1 VGFIKV
7 VEDAKNFNML
17 YVNASITF
25 VIFVGIPAINFVLIC
40 GFLIGYDFSA
50 FSYWFICYGIAGL
63 GMIAWFFITINPI
76 YKGAK
81 KSVDDEIKDPKK
93 ERKEP
98 PPVLYRNIERDYGCG
113 EVRVGT
119 YLD

>member
-1 VGFIKV
+1 MFIKV
-7 VEDAKNFNML
+7 LKDAKNFNML
-17 YVNASITF
+17 YVNASIIF
-25 VIFVGIPAINFVLIC
+25 LIFVGIPAINFVLIC

-63 GMIAWFFITINPI
+63 GMIVWFFITINPI

-81 KSVDDEIKDPKK
+81 KSVNDEINGQKK
-93 ERKEP
+93 TA
-98 PPVLYRNIERDYGCG
+98 VLYRNIARDDGCG